1 MNKNNKGFT
10 LVELI
15 VVLVILAILASML
28 IPALTGYI
36 DKARNTQLMVMA
48 KSLYTATQSVTSE
61 AYASGE
67 FTIEGTSSNTKTNL
81 PDIKKIISLSEL
93 KDTGDAGQNY
103 ALKDSGTIGIV
114 NGFGHGANTN
124 ANNKKRDADYHFKAL
139 ISEAGVIKEFVVCD
153 GKKYATYKDGEFE
166 VTKST
171 CTDNH
176 NGHKL
181 YNYIVLD
188 KDKGAATFANLFMQR
203 GSF

>member
-67 FTIEGTSSNTKTNL
+67 FTIEGTSSNTPTNR

-93 KDTGDAGQNY
+93 KDAGDAGQNY
-103 ALKDSGTIGIV
+103 ALKNDGTIGIV

-153 GKKYATYKDGEFE
+153 GEKIR
-166 VTKST
+166 
-171 CTDNH
+171 N
-176 NGHKL
+176 
-181 YNYIVLD
+181 I
-188 KDKGAATFANLFMQR
+188 QR
-203 GSF
+203 RRI